1 MPYPPTLT
9 TRREAGRDLP
19 LLVWR
24 LPAPMLAI
32 SSAPLGGGLGRHG
45 WIVNATVPMSYDRDD
60 PAAHLTAIS
69 AGLGLTGSGIGHL
82 TGVDVALRA
91 GGHDGGVAAWATV
104 GLADPIRAAAPD
116 APAPRTGTI
125 NIIAFL
131 PVRMSDAALVNAVV
145 TVTEAKVQALAD
157 RGLDATGTATD
168 AVTIVC
174 PADGAPEAYGGPRS
188 RWGARL
194 ARAAHVA
201 VSG

>member
-60 PAAHLTAIS
+60 PAAHLTAMS
-69 AGLGLTGSGIGHL
+69 VGLGLTGSGIGHL
-82 TGVDVALRA
+82 TGVDVARRA
-91 GGHDGGVAAWATV
+91 DGHDGGVAVWATV

-131 PVRMSDAALVNAVV
+131 PVRMSEAALVNAVV

-174 PADGAPEAYGGPRS
+174 PADGPSEAYGGPRS
-188 RWGARL
+188 RWGAPL
-194 ARAAHVA
+194 ARAAYVA